1 MHHIGHNIHMDAL
14 KEILNHTVYKTVS
27 GSRSYGINTPT
38 SDEDA
43 LGVFI
48 PRPENILGVTD
59 SVGKHYRRTEPDEN
73 YKTLPDFIACARDGS
88 SFWVEPLFVRRED
101 VLVIKPCFEPFLENK
116 KLFLT
121 QALISKSL
129 GFMKGM
135 VNSSISQK
143 SIPETK
149 NLSEE
154 EQLNALMKSKQK
166 NMCHAVRV
174 GNMIVEMLDEY
185 DLRVYRPEER
195 EHLLNIKSG
204 VISLEDARNETAELV
219 AKIGEKRVTSNL
231 PDIADENILN
241 SLLVSSIQK
250 YWSAENWI

>member
-1 MHHIGHNIHMDAL
+1 MDAL
-14 KEILNHTVYKTVS
+14 NEVLSHTVYKTIS
-27 GSRSYGINTPT
+27 GSRSYGMETST

-48 PRPENILGVTD
+48 QKPENVLGVTD
-59 SVGKHYRRTEPDEN
+59 NIGKHYRRTEPDEN
-73 YKTLPDFIACARDGS
+73 YKTLSDFIACARDGS
-88 SFWVEPLFVRRED
+88 SFWVEPLFTRRED
-101 VLVIKPCFEPFLENK
+101 VLVIKPYFEPFLENR

-135 VNSSISQK
+135 VNRSISQK
-143 SIPETK
+143 SIPETN

-166 NMCHAVRV
+166 NMYHAVRV

-195 EHLLNIKSG
+195 EHLLSIKSG

-219 AKIGEKRVTSNL
+219 TKIEEKRINSNL
-231 PDIADENILN
+231 PDIADDSILN
-241 SLLVSSIQK
+241 SLLVSNITK
-250 YWSAENWI
+250 YWMNEKWI